1 MIRLFVIAKQQILL
15 CCARVCFVQRR
26 ALPVV
31 ARVSECTPE
40 QSPMTPSPPVHLMT
54 SLASVRLS
62 AGIQCFCHTFHS
74 PKLRYLFNR
83 LIFLWQGKPSCRQ
96 NLPATRLSLNQC
108 QRLSKTDALSSPQHL
123 EKCEKHLRQSLRTDW
138 NSGKNLYKLLDKFMW
153 KLNGCSVSS

>member
-83 LIFLWQGKPSCRQ
+83 LIFCGRESLVAGKTCLQLGFSWISVNDSVKLTRCRVHNTWKNAKNICDKVYEQTEIVERICTNCWTNSCE
-96 NLPATRLSLNQC
+96 N
-108 QRLSKTDALSSPQHL
+108 
-123 EKCEKHLRQSLRTDW
+123 
-138 NSGKNLYKLLDKFMW
+138 
-153 KLNGCSVSS
+153 